1 MKIRID
7 KADSLFSKWIRTR
20 DGWTCQR
27 CLTKYP
33 VGSQGL
39 HNSHFYGRGHE
50 NTRFEPDNCQ
60 ALCFGCH
67 QYLGSNPN
75 DHRDF
80 MLKKLGQ
87 KRFDT
92 LQLQAN
98 TYKKKDRAYEILK
111 WNLALKDLA
120 PSK

>member
-1 MKIRID
+1 MIGRIKIDR
-7 KADSLFSKWIRTR
+7 ADQLFSKWIRNR
-20 DGWTCQR
+20 DSWQCQR
-27 CLTKYP
+27 CKKQYP
-33 VGSQGL
+33 EGSQGL

-50 NTRFEPDNCQ
+50 STRFEPDNCQ

-92 LQLQAN
+92 LLIQAN
-98 TYKKKDRAYEILK
+98 TYKKKDRKLE
-111 WNLALKDLA
+111 ALIWKKALGEMI
-120 PSK
+120 